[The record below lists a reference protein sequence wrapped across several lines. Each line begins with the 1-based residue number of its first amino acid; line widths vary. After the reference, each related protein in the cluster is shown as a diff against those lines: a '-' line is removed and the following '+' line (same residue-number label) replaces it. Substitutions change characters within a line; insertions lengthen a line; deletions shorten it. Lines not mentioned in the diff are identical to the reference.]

1 MLVAQVYFYI
11 TRAVNDVW
19 LILRESLI
27 FWTSDLCVDVTKFVS
42 ENFMSRMKNSFKNTK
57 RPKVEKRNND
67 NEEPAAEEIAPTEE
81 VYILLFSITCSRVL

>member
-1 MLVAQVYFYI
+1 M
-11 TRAVNDVW
+11 VNTT
-19 LILRESLI
+19 RESDFDFLDR
-27 FWTSDLCVDVTKFVS
+27 WPLLDVTKFVS

-81 VYILLFSITCSRVL
+81 VYILLFSITCSRVLWTLLLPVTY